1 MQAELGRLDSRQTE
15 LAGAGRAYTD
25 ALAAKERYLT
35 SSADPRGA
43 RLLALAEERG
53 RRTAEL
59 DELHRASD
67 DADAAAHA
75 LAEVRDRLGTA
86 AGWSTFDTYLDHSMV
101 ANAVK
106 HDRIDQAAQAARGA
120 DQLLARLRSDVSD
133 LGRLEPTAP
142 TLEIGAGFRFADVF
156 FNNIFTDLAVGQQIR
171 DAQGNVDRSAQQ
183 VRSAAGP
190 AHGAGRRG
198 LRAAGGY
205 GRGAG
210 PAACAVRWTALGGD
224 RDAEEV
230 RAVHQGDDR
239 PRGEQEEA
247 GAIAGR
253 RGRSRGRWRRVRAR
267 PPSQCRPQVTAA
279 AAGKEKAQ

>member
-53 RRTAEL
+53 RLTAEL

-133 LGRLEPTAP
+133 LGR
-142 TLEIGAGFRFADVF
+142 R
-156 FNNIFTDLAVGQQIR
+156 
-171 DAQGNVDRSAQQ
+171 
-183 VRSAAGP
+183 
-190 AHGAGRRG
+190 
-198 LRAAGGY
+198 
-205 GRGAG
+205 
-210 PAACAVRWTALGGD
+210 
-224 RDAEEV
+224 
-230 RAVHQGDDR
+230 
-239 PRGEQEEA
+239 
-247 GAIAGR
+247 
-253 RGRSRGRWRRVRAR
+253 
-267 PPSQCRPQVTAA
+267 
-279 AAGKEKAQ
+279 